1 MQIRDQFQATA
12 LMLCAE
18 RGHTQ
23 MVDDLLSAG
32 AEVSCVDENAN
43 SALHLACFYG
53 NTEAVELLLA
63 VDADIAVSRRP
74 SFLIFR
80 HLCGAWTGW

>member
-1 MQIRDQFQATA
+1 
-12 LMLCAE
+12 MLCAE

-63 VDADIAVSRRP
+63 V
-74 SFLIFR
+74 
-80 HLCGAWTGW
+80 

>member
-1 MQIRDQFQATA
+1 
-12 LMLCAE
+12 
-18 RGHTQ
+18 

-43 SALHLACFYG
+43 SALHLASFYG

-63 VDADIAVSRRP
+63 VDADIAVSRRR
-74 SFLIFR
+74 FFFFTLWQLDWVAGAFFR
-80 HLCGAWTGW
+80 GGMHRFYFMFACKNILRA